1 MDNENKFWKTLS
13 LFWGFLFFGL
23 GIIINYLNIII
34 QISLILIG
42 AIYLCYGFTKY
53 GDTEK

>member
-1 MDNENKFWKTLS
+1 MDNKNKFWKTLS

-23 GIIINYLNIII
+23 GIILNNIGLII

-42 AIYLCYGFTKY
+42 TIYLCYGFTKY
-53 GDTEK
+53 EDTEN